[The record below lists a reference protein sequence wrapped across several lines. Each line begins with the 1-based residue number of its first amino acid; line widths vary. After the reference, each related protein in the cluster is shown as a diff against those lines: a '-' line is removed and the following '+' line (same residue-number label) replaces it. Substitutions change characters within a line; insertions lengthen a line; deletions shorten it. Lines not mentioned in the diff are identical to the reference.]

1 MGKLKNAGLL
11 LTGILAG
18 AALAGPGA
26 HAAAGIMAEPSWSP
40 IYVDGQQVSMTA
52 YNIAG
57 NNYVKLRDIGQAVG
71 FNVYWDNGVQVDSD
85 APYTGEAPKQASA
98 PAPESTPA
106 PASEP
111 ATDTALDL
119 DAIRREAVELTNA
132 VRKEHGQPT
141 IPMDDMLNRA
151 AQVRADEIAATSTY
165 SHTRPD
171 GSSCKTV
178 TDCPYTAENLH
189 CIDDLYLQQQKKSLG
204 CAMVTLLS
212 KSQGHLDNMINP
224 RITAIGI
231 GVAKGMDKN
240 GMDCWYCVQLLL
252 CDRCTITWVDE
263 PILQ

>member
-26 HAAAGIMAEPSWSP
+26 HAAAGILAEPSWSP

-85 APYTGEAPKQASA
+85 ASYTGEAPKQASV
-98 PAPESTPA
+98 PAPESAPA
-106 PASEP
+106 PASES
-111 ATDTALDL
+111 TADAARDL

-132 VRKEHGQPT
+132 VRKEHGQT
-141 IPMDDMLNRA
+141 VVPMDAMLTRA

-189 CIDDLYLQQQKKSLG
+189 RLSDIYLEQQKTGLAQ
-204 CAMVTLLS
+204 AMVTLLS
-212 KSQGHLDNMINP
+212 KSSGHLDNMINP
-224 RITAIGI
+224 RVTAVGI
-231 GVAKGMDKN
+231 
-240 GMDCWYCVQLLL
+240 
-252 CDRCTITWVDE
+252 
-263 PILQ
+263 